1 MHTQGQSVQ
10 QPASLPISIV
20 VRSSAPPAHAKAPL
34 SMRKSSVEKRR
45 RVRPEIIPAIPGFF
59 LFREKLPASTET
71 NRLRGGRTRVSSG
84 VLQGATRGSPVYST
98 GYPAVLDLRL

>member
-45 RVRPEIIPAIPGFF
+45 RVRPEIFPAIPGFF
-59 LFREKLPASTET
+59 YFGKNS
-71 NRLRGGRTRVSSG
+71 RLQPELTGFAAAERGCPRVSAG
-84 VLQGATRGSPVYST
+84 VRGCPRVSYREPRADRPYTV
-98 GYPAVLDLRL
+98 